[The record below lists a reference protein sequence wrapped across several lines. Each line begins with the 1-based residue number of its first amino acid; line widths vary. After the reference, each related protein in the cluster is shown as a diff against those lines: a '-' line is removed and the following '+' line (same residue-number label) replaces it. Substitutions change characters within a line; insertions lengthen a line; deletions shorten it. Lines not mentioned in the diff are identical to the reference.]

1 MSGNLLDG
9 AMAQVSEKGW
19 NVRMLPNPSTFAKE
33 HEGHVSIADFL
44 GGVCRPLD
52 PQAVKSVAVL
62 FDAHV
67 SISEFGSTSTLTK
80 LVAENKMAELPHPV
94 HFPSVLPETAKLDII
109 VDNTGDGFVS
119 VLKVIYLER
128 PVPTNVALKLCNGQA
143 HVPVHRHGPWTVK
156 KGLQQALNQ
165 VAGVHVRWH
174 VLEDKGDKQG
184 QKLPRSTSSQWS
196 PENDELAEGIRYIN
210 AHAPECDGLNEQT
223 YWILTNIKADSG
235 SPVAGWPEI
244 KVRAMCQNKSR
255 GLSGAI
261 PKSEFPLTTYSLRP
275 SFVDHVLT
283 LIYPLLMSTAIM
295 MLGCPG
301 VGKTPAIIA
310 MCMAIGRHHVRRLH
324 LQGVKPGWRRAKS
337 FDNFRQR
344 APQVQE
350 ALFLDDPS
358 GRRTDIA
365 DLKAFVTSD
374 EDGTVS
380 GRYNDARLARNQ
392 MRAFASNDT
401 GEEPKDLVPSDTTLS
416 SKSFFALIHPLFP
429 DAHDKDILAVMKRVT
444 TLVFTETALY
454 VRFPS
459 EHPEAIVHRIVK
471 DSLHVDLLAEKDKPL
486 YGSYKQDITMYGTTF
501 QADVEREQAM
511 IESRVEY
518 MAGFPKVQDYIADC
532 NDKLQA
538 WVRPI
543 RVVPPSP
550 DSPDNTEPPSGP
562 SGLHLSRY
570 IGTGTPP
577 NRVDRSRFN
586 FGESPVPKL
595 RRLRSKSPAPPT
607 TPTMTAS
614 SSRVLYEENSPV
626 AKDEGDEMDIDEG
639 AEEAARFLHA

>member
-1 MSGNLLDG
+1 
-9 AMAQVSEKGW
+9 
-19 NVRMLPNPSTFAKE
+19 MLPNPSTFAKE
-33 HEGHVSIADFL
+33 HEGPVSIADFL

-94 HFPSVLPETAKLDII
+94 HFPSVLPEPAKLDII

-119 VLKVIYLER
+119 VLKVIYFER
-128 PVPTNVALKLCNGQA
+128 PVPTNVALKLCSGQA

-235 SPVAGWPEI
+235 SPAAGWPEI

-261 PKSEFPLTTYSLRP
+261 PKSEFPLTTYSLWP
-275 SFVDHVLT
+275 SFVDHVLN

-324 LQGVKPGWRRAKS
+324 LQGDKPGWRRAKS

-392 MRAFASNDT
+392 MRAFAFKRHRR
-401 GEEPKDLVPSDTTLS
+401 GAKRPR
-416 SKSFFALIHPLFP
+416 
-429 DAHDKDILAVMKRVT
+429 AVRH
-444 TLVFTETALY
+444 Y
-454 VRFPS
+454 S
-459 EHPEAIVHRIVK
+459 E
-471 DSLHVDLLAEKDKPL
+471 
-486 YGSYKQDITMYGTTF
+486 
-501 QADVEREQAM
+501 
-511 IESRVEY
+511 
-518 MAGFPKVQDYIADC
+518 
-532 NDKLQA
+532 LQ
-538 WVRPI
+538 V
-543 RVVPPSP
+543 
-550 DSPDNTEPPSGP
+550 
-562 SGLHLSRY
+562 
-570 IGTGTPP
+570 
-577 NRVDRSRFN
+577 
-586 FGESPVPKL
+586 
-595 RRLRSKSPAPPT
+595 
-607 TPTMTAS
+607 
-614 SSRVLYEENSPV
+614 
-626 AKDEGDEMDIDEG
+626 
-639 AEEAARFLHA
+639 FLHAHPSVVPRRARQGHPRRHEASHHPCIHRDGIVRPLSLRAPRGDRAPHCKGQPPCRPLGRERQTFVRVLQAGHHDVWNYLSGGCGKRTSHDRVSGGVHGWLSQSSRLHR